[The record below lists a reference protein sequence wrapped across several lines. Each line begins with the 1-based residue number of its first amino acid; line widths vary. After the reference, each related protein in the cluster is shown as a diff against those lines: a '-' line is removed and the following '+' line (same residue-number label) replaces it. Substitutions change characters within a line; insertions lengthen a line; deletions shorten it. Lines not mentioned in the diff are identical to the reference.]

1 MGGSNTASV
10 QKQSIN
16 LAIEHFTIMK
26 VTIILLVFLVAF
38 TNAAS
43 VQKDDDKYCNRLA
56 RKCKAGDKDSCVL
69 YKKKC
74 EKDDDKYCDGL
85 ATKCKSGDKDA
96 CDLYKKKCE
105 KDDDK
110 YCDGLAKKCKSGDKD
125 ACELYKKKCGKD
137 DDKYCN
143 GLAKKC
149 KSGGKDACELYKKK
163 CAKEVGYELSKKCQ
177 ELYDSIPHC
186 DDDYCDAKDDEF
198 DTEAC
203 CDCWNM
209 LCYLYPNKCDKC
221 KPNRWC

>member
-1 MGGSNTASV
+1 MG
-10 QKQSIN
+10 IN
-16 LAIEHFTIMK
+16 LAIEHFTNMK
-26 VTIILLVFLVAF
+26 VAIIFLVFLVAF
-38 TNAAS
+38 TKAAS
-43 VQKDDDKYCNRLA
+43 VKKDDDKYCN
-56 RKCKAGDKDSCVL
+56 
-69 YKKKC
+69 
-74 EKDDDKYCDGL
+74 GL
-85 ATKCKSGDKDA
+85 AKKCKSGDKDA

-137 DDKYCN
+137 DDKYCD

-149 KSGGKDACELYKKK
+149 KSGDKDACDLYKKK

-198 DTEAC
+198 DTDAC

-209 LCYLYPNKCDKC
+209 LCYLYPNKCDRC

>member
-1 MGGSNTASV
+1 MGALGSNTASV

-26 VTIILLVFLVAF
+26 VAIILLVFLVAF

-43 VQKDDDKYCNRLA
+43 VKKDEDKYCNGLA
-56 RKCKAGDKDSCVL
+56 KKCKAGDKDSCVL

-74 EKDDDKYCDGL
+74 EKDDDKYCDV
-85 ATKCKSGDKDA
+85 
-96 CDLYKKKCE
+96 
-105 KDDDK
+105 
-110 YCDGLAKKCKSGDKD
+110 LAKKCKSGDKD

-137 DDKYCN
+137 DDKYCD

-149 KSGGKDACELYKKK
+149 KSGDKDACDLYKKK

-198 DTEAC
+198 DTDAC

>member
-1 MGGSNTASV
+1 MGTLGSNTASV

-16 LAIEHFTIMK
+16 LAIEHFIIMK
-26 VTIILLVFLVAF
+26 VAIILLVFLVAF

-43 VQKDDDKYCNRLA
+43 VKN
-56 RKCKAGDKDSCVL
+56 
-69 YKKKC
+69 
-74 EKDDDKYCDGL
+74 
-85 ATKCKSGDKDA
+85 
-96 CDLYKKKCE
+96 
-105 KDDDK
+105 
-110 YCDGLAKKCKSGDKD
+110 
-125 ACELYKKKCGKD
+125 D

-149 KSGGKDACELYKKK
+149 RAGDQDACNLYKKK
-163 CAKEVGYELSKKCQ
+163 CEKEVGYELNQKCQ

-198 DTEAC
+198 DTDAC

>member
-1 MGGSNTASV
+1 MGTLGSNTASV

-26 VTIILLVFLVAF
+26 VAIILLVFLVAF

-43 VQKDDDKYCNRLA
+43 VKKDDDKYCNGLVK
-56 RKCKAGDKDSCVL
+56 KCKAGDQ
-69 YKKKC
+69 
-74 EKDDDKYCDGL
+74 
-85 ATKCKSGDKDA
+85 DA
-96 CDLYKKKCE
+96 CDLYKKKCG

-125 ACELYKKKCGKD
+125 PCELYKKKCGKD
-137 DDKYCN
+137 DDKYCDR
-143 GLAKKC
+143 LAKKC
-149 KSGGKDACELYKKK
+149 KSGDKDACDLYKKK

-198 DTEAC
+198 NTEAC

>member
-1 MGGSNTASV
+1 MGTLGSNTASV

-16 LAIEHFTIMK
+16 LAIEHFIIMK
-26 VTIILLVFLVAF
+26 VAIILLVFLVAF

-43 VQKDDDKYCNRLA
+43 VKKDDDRYCNGLA
-56 RKCKAGDKDSCVL
+56 KKCKAGDKDSCVL

-85 ATKCKSGDKDA
+85 AKKCKSGDKDACDLYKKKCGKDDDKYCDVLAKKCKSGDKDA

-105 KDDDK
+105 
-110 YCDGLAKKCKSGDKD
+110 
-125 ACELYKKKCGKD
+125 
-137 DDKYCN
+137 
-143 GLAKKC
+143 
-149 KSGGKDACELYKKK
+149 
-163 CAKEVGYELSKKCQ
+163 KEVGYELSKKCQ

-198 DTEAC
+198 DTDAC

-209 LCYLYPNKCDKC
+209 LCYLYPNKCDRC
-221 KPNRWC
+221 KPNRWLGSVK

>member
-1 MGGSNTASV
+1 M
-10 QKQSIN
+10 K
-16 LAIEHFTIMK
+16 LA
-26 VTIILLVFLVAF
+26 IILLVVLVAF

-43 VQKDDDKYCNRLA
+43 VK
-56 RKCKAGDKDSCVL
+56 
-69 YKKKC
+69 
-74 EKDDDKYCDGL
+74 
-85 ATKCKSGDKDA
+85 
-96 CDLYKKKCE
+96 

-125 ACELYKKKCGKD
+125 ACELYKKKCEKD
-137 DDKYCN
+137 DDKYCD

-149 KSGGKDACELYKKK
+149 KSGDKNACDLYKTK
-163 CAKEVGYELSKKCQ
+163 CTEEEGYELSKKCQ

-198 DTEAC
+198 NTEAC

>member
-1 MGGSNTASV
+1 MGTLGSNTASV

-26 VTIILLVFLVAF
+26 VAIILLVFLVAF

-43 VQKDDDKYCNRLA
+43 VKKDDDKYCNGLA
-56 RKCKAGDKDSCVL
+56 KKCRAGDQ
-69 YKKKC
+69 
-74 EKDDDKYCDGL
+74 
-85 ATKCKSGDKDA
+85 DA
-96 CDLYKKKCE
+96 CDLYKKKCG

-125 ACELYKKKCGKD
+125 ACD
-137 DDKYCN
+137 
-143 GLAKKC
+143 
-149 KSGGKDACELYKKK
+149 LYKKK
-163 CAKEVGYELSKKCQ
+163 CAKEVGYELNKKCQ

-198 DTEAC
+198 DTDAC

>member
-1 MGGSNTASV
+1 MGTLGSNTASV

-16 LAIEHFTIMK
+16 LAIDHFTIMK
-26 VTIILLVFLVAF
+26 VAIILLVFLVAY

-43 VQKDDDKYCNRLA
+43 VKKDDDKYCNGLA
-56 RKCKAGDKDSCVL
+56 KKCRAGDQ
-69 YKKKC
+69 
-74 EKDDDKYCDGL
+74 
-85 ATKCKSGDKDA
+85 DA
-96 CDLYKKKCE
+96 CDLYKKKCGKDDDKYCE
-105 KDDDK
+105 GLAKKCRSGDKDACELYKKKCGKDDDK

-125 ACELYKKKCGKD
+125 ACDLYKKKC
-137 DDKYCN
+137 
-143 GLAKKC
+143 
-149 KSGGKDACELYKKK
+149 E
-163 CAKEVGYELSKKCQ
+163 KEVGYELSKKCQ

-198 DTEAC
+198 DTDAC